1 MEWRNKSDTTGKIWW
16 KTTTNRTERKEN
28 WKSKPDLRWL
38 IQRKEHWWL
47 RSKPTKQWRWWHR
60 ASWELLFRRVRRKT
74 KDEGVDG
81 ERRGWGGGGG
91 TGMIWLPWQNV
102 QGHRSWNKSS
112 DIARMKYTDTCKN
125 KRDKE
130 NYIFSLAK
138 LLKVKCSILLKNDS
152 LDKAMH
158 LNTI

>member
-1 MEWRNKSDTTGKIWW
+1 MARRNKSDTTGKIGW

-74 KDEGVDG
+74 KDKGVD
-81 ERRGWGGGGG
+81 GGGGG

-102 QGHRSWNKSS
+102 QGHRSWHSPVISPEWNIQTHAKTKEIKKITSFIS
-112 DIARMKYTDTCKN
+112 QIVKGKMHRLTKN
-125 KRDKE
+125 WKT
-130 NYIFSLAK
+130 N
-138 LLKVKCSILLKNDS
+138 S